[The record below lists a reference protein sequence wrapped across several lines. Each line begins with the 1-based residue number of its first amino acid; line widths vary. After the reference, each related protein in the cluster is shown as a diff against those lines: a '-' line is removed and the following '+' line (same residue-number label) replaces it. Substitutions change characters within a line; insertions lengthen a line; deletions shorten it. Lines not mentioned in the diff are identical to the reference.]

1 MPNSTASSSASDGC
15 RPDANGAQP
24 VRIAWRPSRYVLT
37 ALALLTLFAV
47 IALWAS
53 ELPAMVA
60 WPLGLLVVAHGVR
73 CLRREAARPPFELVL
88 RSDGVAFVD
97 GARIEA
103 LQVAW
108 RGPLAFARWRGRE
121 GRWQRHAW
129 WPDTLPPARR
139 RELRLAASEGPS
151 ATGGASV
158 AP

>member
-1 MPNSTASSSASDGC
+1 MPTSTASSSISAGCHHDAGGAS
-15 RPDANGAQP
+15 P

-47 IALWAS
+47 LALWAS
-53 ELPAMVA
+53 ELPAVAA
-60 WPLGLLVVAHGVR
+60 WPLTLLVLGQGVR
-73 CLRREAARPPFELVL
+73 SGMREAARPPFELVL
-88 RSDGVAFVD
+88 RGDGAAFVD
-97 GARIEA
+97 AQPVEA

-108 RGPLAFARWRGRE
+108 RGPLAFARWRDRQ

-139 RELRLAASEGPS
+139 RELRLAVPEGPS
-151 ATGGASV
+151 TAGGASV